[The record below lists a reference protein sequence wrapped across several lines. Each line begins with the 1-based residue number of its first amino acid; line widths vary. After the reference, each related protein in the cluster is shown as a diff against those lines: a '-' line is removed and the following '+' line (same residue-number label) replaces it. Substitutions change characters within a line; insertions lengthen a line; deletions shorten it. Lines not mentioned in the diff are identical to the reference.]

1 MPEDQLRDAQLVRSG
16 KDWTVTFEV
25 KNAGTSR
32 MPVELAAVRG
42 ERFDDKGKPRPGY
55 RDVRTRIILGPGEAR
70 QVEIVCAFEPERVVA
85 DPDVQVL
92 QLRRKRAVVEL

>member
-1 MPEDQLRDAQLVRSG
+1 M
-16 KDWTVTFEV
+16 TFEI

-42 ERFDDKGKPRPGY
+42 ERFDDKGKPKPGY
-55 RDVRTRIILGPGEAR
+55 RDARAKVVLGPGEVR
-70 QVEIVCAFEPERVVA
+70 KVEIVCGFQPERVVA

-92 QLRRKRAVVEL
+92 QLRRKAAVAKL